1 MKKRNGFVS
10 NSSSSSFCIIGV
22 TTTTSELLPL
32 YLKATGK
39 DASAVTEPGCR
50 CDIDRNAMQ
59 EQGFTF
65 CPRCK
70 SELFVEVDPDE
81 ELYEMCEAL
90 DLDYASEEYGDAYV
104 GISLKSGKN
113 VEGVIEE
120 LRKAEKKL
128 KELFGD
134 DADIRVHSGVTYG

>member
-1 MKKRNGFVS
+1 MKIRNGFVS
-10 NSSSSSFCIIGV
+10 NSSSSSFCIMGV
-22 TTTTSELLPL
+22 TTSESELLPL
-32 YLKATGK
+32 YLKAMGK
-39 DASAVTEPGCR
+39 DASATIEPGCS
-50 CDIDRNAMQ
+50 CDIDRDAMK
-59 EQGFTF
+59 EQGYSF
-65 CPRCK
+65 CPKCQSK
-70 SELFVEVDPDE
+70 LFVEIEPDE